1 MECLETSPES
11 VSRPS
16 ALSDMKTNQLLLLL
30 PLPLMLMVPM
40 TIIGCKQKPSPITL
54 SEKTIWT
61 CSMHPQIRQNHPG
74 DCPICRMALVPLRSP
89 MPSPSVTN
97 PLSPSKVEEP
107 PLSTILVQTK
117 EVMQTIVHLDAAQ
130 SSVSSIR
137 TAPVEERKVQRKV
150 DLFGE
155 IAYISDA
162 HTDFTWY
169 YGGRVQKFM
178 IDYNTT
184 EVSAGTPIL
193 EVYSNEAIADQ
204 RSYLETLRQR
214 WLATFYERRNYDSQ
228 LAAIG
233 ERLSRIGITPEDLKA
248 LEKDG
253 KIHSTFII
261 RAPRS
266 GSILGALPHA
276 GERFTPDKVLFH
288 LAPLDQVWFVADV
301 YEQDLSLLK
310 LGQEISIHCRA
321 HPEDVFKG
329 KLVFIDREVDSQKRT
344 VKARFVVPNPKRL
357 LLPQLS
363 ATGTLELGVMK
374 SLLAVPSSA
383 VIDTGRRQLVYVE
396 TALNTYEL
404 RAVKIGAEGELSND
418 EASGSFKWVP
428 VTEGL
433 TAGEKV
439 VTAGAFL
446 IDAEAQMQGL
456 PASGA
461 EASLKQTDR

>member
-1 MECLETSPES
+1 
-11 VSRPS
+11 
-16 ALSDMKTNQLLLLL
+16 MKTNRILLLLL
-30 PLPLMLMVPM
+30 PFLMAGIPLI
-40 TIIGCKQKPSPITL
+40 TGGCSPK
-54 SEKTIWT
+54 SSNQQSAEKAIWT
-61 CSMHPQIRQNHPG
+61 CSMHQQIRQDHPG
-74 DCPICRMALVPLRSP
+74 DCPICGMALVPLRSLTP
-89 MPSPSVTN
+89 PASPINAPSPPEAQKPT
-97 PLSPSKVEEP
+97 LSAIPEQAKE
-107 PLSTILVQTK
+107 TK
-117 EVMQTIVHLDAAQ
+117 ETIVHLDAAQ
-130 SSVSSIR
+130 SSVSSIK

-155 IAYISDA
+155 IAYISDG

-169 YGGRVQKFM
+169 YGGRIQKVL
-178 IDYNTT
+178 IDFNTT

-193 EVYSNEAIADQ
+193 EVYSDEAIADQ

-214 WLATFYERRNYDSQ
+214 WLATFYERKNFDAQ
-228 LAAIG
+228 LGAIA

-248 LEKDG
+248 LEKG
-253 KIHSTFII
+253 AKIRSIFTI

-266 GSILGALPHA
+266 GSILGGLPSA
-276 GERFTPDKVLFH
+276 GERFTADKPLFH

-310 LGQEISIHCRA
+310 LGQEIRIRCRA
-321 HPEDVFKG
+321 HPEDVFNG
-329 KLVFIDREVDSQKRT
+329 KLVFIDRQVDPQKRT
-344 VKARFVVPNPKRL
+344 VKARFLVPNPKRL

-363 ATGTLELGVMK
+363 ATGTLELGVQK
-374 SLLAVPSSA
+374 SLLAVPASA

-396 TALNTYEL
+396 TAPNTYEL
-404 RAVKIGAEGELSND
+404 RTVKVGAEGELSND

-428 VTEGL
+428 VIEGL
-433 TAGEKV
+433 KVGEKV

-461 EASLKQTDR
+461 EPSLKQPER

>member
-1 MECLETSPES
+1 
-11 VSRPS
+11 
-16 ALSDMKTNQLLLLL
+16 
-30 PLPLMLMVPM
+30 
-40 TIIGCKQKPSPITL
+40 
-54 SEKTIWT
+54 
-61 CSMHPQIRQNHPG
+61 MHPQIRQDHPG
-74 DCPICRMALVPLRSP
+74 DCPICGMALVPLRSLT
-89 MPSPSVTN
+89 PSPSATN
-97 PLSPSKVEEP
+97 APSPSEGQKPSV
-107 PLSTILVQTK
+107 STILEQAK
-117 EVMQTIVHLDAAQ
+117 EAKETIVHLDAAQ
-130 SSVSSIR
+130 SSVSSIK
-137 TAPVEERKVQRKV
+137 TAPVEERKVQQKV

-169 YGGRVQKFM
+169 YGGRIQKVL

-193 EVYSNEAIADQ
+193 EVYSDEAIADQ

-233 ERLSRIGITPEDLKA
+233 ERLSRIGISPDDLKA
-248 LEKDG
+248 LEKGG
-253 KIHSTFII
+253 KVRSTFII

-329 KLVFIDREVDSQKRT
+329 KLVFIDREVDPQKRT

-363 ATGTLELGVMK
+363 ATGTLELGVQK

-396 TALNTYEL
+396 TALNNYEL

-418 EASGSFKWVP
+418 GASGSFKWVP
-428 VTEGL
+428 VIEGL
-433 TAGEKV
+433 NAGEKV

-461 EASLKQTDR
+461 EPSLKQPER

>member
-1 MECLETSPES
+1 
-11 VSRPS
+11 
-16 ALSDMKTNQLLLLL
+16 
-30 PLPLMLMVPM
+30 
-40 TIIGCKQKPSPITL
+40 
-54 SEKTIWT
+54 
-61 CSMHPQIRQNHPG
+61 MHPQISQDHPG
-74 DCPICRMALVPLRSP
+74 DCPICGMALVPLRSLTTP
-89 MPSPSVTN
+89 AKATDVPPSLEALKPSASAI
-97 PLSPSKVEEP
+97 PDQGKEP
-107 PLSTILVQTK
+107 K
-117 EVMQTIVHLDAAQ
+117 ETVVHLDAAQ
-130 SSVSSIR
+130 SSVSSIK

-169 YGGRVQKFM
+169 YGGRIQKVL

-184 EVSAGTPIL
+184 EVSVGTPIL
-193 EVYSNEAIADQ
+193 EVYSDEAIADQ

-228 LAAIG
+228 LEAIA
-233 ERLSRIGITPEDLKA
+233 ERLSRIGIAPEDLKA
-248 LEKDG
+248 LGKGG
-253 KIHSTFII
+253 KIRSTFII
-261 RAPRS
+261 GAPRS

-310 LGQEISIHCRA
+310 LGQEIRIRCRA

-329 KLVFIDREVDSQKRT
+329 KLVFIDREVDPQKRT
-344 VKARFVVPNPKRL
+344 VKARFLVPNPKRL

-363 ATGTLELGVMK
+363 ATGTLELGVQK
-374 SLLAVPSSA
+374 SLLAVPASA

-396 TALNTYEL
+396 TAPNTYEL
-404 RAVKIGAEGELSND
+404 RAVKVGAEGELSND
-418 EASGSFKWVP
+418 GASGSFKWVP
-428 VTEGL
+428 VIEGL
-433 TAGEKV
+433 KAGEKV
-439 VTAGAFL
+439 VTSGAFL

-461 EASLKQTDR
+461 EPSLKQPER